1 MAIYVLIKTLEDN
14 KKNQTRGKV
23 IGFCNLITEK
33 GAAFAQRYEETI
45 YEASVYLTTREKSIK
60 QENVWIILNDENGRI
75 L

>member
-1 MAIYVLIKTLEDN
+1 MAIYVLIKTLEDK
-14 KKNQTRGKV
+14 KKNQTRGEV

-45 YEASVYLTTREKSIK
+45 YEASMYLATREKSIK
-60 QENVWIILNDENGRI
+60 QENVWIIFNGGNGRI